1 MLYQQDKATRN
12 KTKQTPEPGT
22 CTPKMQKEVAQDDQ
36 RRNQG
41 LPINTDTTE
50 KSQEWDSKRS
60 RGSHPERSNKE
71 QAQHRTRKT
80 GGHQVRTRHLFSP
93 KTGRSSNQRRNFSHK
108 GAKTNTAAGDCTD
121 SLGDLRNKQTVTAP
135 KGGNQKATSQPENK
149 TRSRSQMT
157 AR

>member
-1 MLYQQDKATRN
+1 
-12 KTKQTPEPGT
+12 
-22 CTPKMQKEVAQDDQ
+22 MQKEVAQDDQ

-135 KGGNQKATSQPENK
+135 KGGNQKARSQPENK
-149 TRSRSQMT
+149 MRSQSQMT